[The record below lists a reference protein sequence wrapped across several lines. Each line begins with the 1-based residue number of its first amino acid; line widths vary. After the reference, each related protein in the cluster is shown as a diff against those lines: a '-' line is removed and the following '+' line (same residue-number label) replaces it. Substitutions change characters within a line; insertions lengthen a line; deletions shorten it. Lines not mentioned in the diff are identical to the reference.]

1 MKLFTDREIFRR
13 IEIFV
18 ENLSRAGVD
27 VAIIHHNA
35 DLFYF
40 AGTVQDGY
48 LVVSSKGNVSL
59 AVRRN
64 LSRTIEQTPIKS
76 VLLMG
81 SMKELAEIVR
91 DTHNGMPS
99 SIGISMD
106 VLPASFYLFLKDRI
120 FPEAVYVDI
129 SMTIRLQR
137 AVKSDEEISVMRDA
151 AKISHAVYEAVP
163 SLLKDGV
170 DEWDLCV
177 NLEAVA
183 RKNGHLGFIRLR
195 NPRLEMYFG
204 HVLSGPEAAI
214 PSYGD
219 APTGGKGVSVAF
231 AQGSTRKT
239 IRCGEIVSVDTMI
252 CHHGYLNDQ
261 TRNFSLGMPPDE
273 LLRAHEFSLRLH
285 RFFRQEARAGAVSGD
300 IYEMM
305 VKMVQDSN
313 LAPYFMGTDEN
324 RVSFIGHGLGVEVD
338 EFPFIAHR
346 QKIVLEKGMVVAL
359 EPKFIIPGK
368 GIAGIENT
376 YLITENGAE
385 SLNISPEEL
394 VVLPC

>member
-99 SIGISMD
+99 SIGVSMD

-285 RFFRQEARAGAVSGD
+285 RFFRQEACAGAVSGD

-346 QKIVLEKGMVVAL
+346 QKIVLEKGMVIAL